1 MTHPA
6 SGRAFIDTN
15 ILVYAHGVGD
25 DEPRAQRAREVLTEL
40 WRDDTGLLST
50 QVLQEF
56 YAVATRK
63 LRPPL
68 PRKQARAIVAAY
80 ADWCRVSTD
89 PGLIVSASV
98 LEEKHTLAFW
108 DALIVEAALQ
118 AGAATLLSEDLQDG
132 RGFGDLR
139 VENPFRDL

>member
-1 MTHPA
+1 VTPPA
-6 SGRAFIDTN
+6 AGRVFTDTN

-25 DEPRAQRAREVLTEL
+25 DEPRAQRAREVLTDL

-68 PRKQARAIVAAY
+68 P
-80 ADWCRVSTD
+80 
-89 PGLIVSASV
+89 
-98 LEEKHTLAFW
+98 
-108 DALIVEAALQ
+108 
-118 AGAATLLSEDLQDG
+118 ATGSPVILYWNGTRWSLS
-132 RGFGDLR
+132 
-139 VENPFRDL
+139 